1 MLPSSPRPARSS
13 ALAARARRAGPT
25 AALALVSSL
34 ALAACSSGGSVAAPE
49 PSGLPT
55 TADASSTTYPLT
67 IDSCGFDVT
76 FDAAPQ
82 KVVTIKSST
91 TEMMLALG
99 LGERIV
105 GTAFPDGP
113 VAEQWADPAAALPA
127 VTNPFADKVPGAEA
141 VLTLEPD
148 LVYAGWESNLT
159 AEGAGDRTTLAQ
171 LGVQTYVSPAACKAE
186 AYKPNPLTFDDVFA
200 EITEA
205 GEIFDVAGTAEDLVA
220 AQRAELDAVEADD
233 RGLTA
238 LWYSSGSD
246 IPYVG
251 AGIGAPQ
258 MIMDAVGLENIAA
271 SVQDTWTP
279 FSFEEVIAAD
289 PDVIVLV
296 DSAWNTAQS
305 KIDALRANPATA
317 NLTAVREDRFL
328 TVPFPATEA
337 GVRNVEAVT
346 DLSAQLA
353 AITVP

>member
-1 MLPSSPRPARSS
+1 MPTLRPVRPSDRPSRR
-13 ALAARARRAGPT
+13 ALRAGPT
-25 AALALVSSL
+25 AALVLVSSL
-34 ALAACSSGGSVAAPE
+34 ALAGCAGGQELASGE
-49 PSGLPT
+49 PSEGPSGT
-55 TADASSTTYPLT
+55 PESSSTTYPLT
-67 IDSCGFDVT
+67 LDNCGFDVT
-76 FDAAPQ
+76 FDAAPR

-99 LGERIV
+99 LGDRLV

-113 VAEQWADPAAALPA
+113 VAEQWADAAADLPA
-127 VTNPFADKVPGAEA
+127 VATPLTDKVPGAEA
-141 VLTLEPD
+141 VLTLAPD

-159 AEGAGDRTTLAQ
+159 AEGAGDRTTLQQ
-171 LGVQTYVSPAACKAE
+171 LGVQTYVSPSACKAE

-205 GEIFDVAGTAEDLVA
+205 GEIFDVAGTAQDLVA
-220 AQRAELDAVEADD
+220 AQRAELEAVEADD

-251 AGIGAPQ
+251 AGTGAPQ

-279 FSFEEVIAAD
+279 FSFEEIIAAD

-305 KIDALRANPATA
+305 KIDALQANPATA
-317 NLTAVREDRFL
+317 NLTAVQGDRFL

-337 GVRNVEAVT
+337 GVRNVDAVK
-346 DLSAQLA
+346 DLGAQLA